1 MASEYRFIEFFEIF
15 REGCFQGDFF
25 WHDAWKPGC
34 RKQIHQLKMEV
45 EI

>member
-25 WHDAWKPGC
+25 FGIFVMC